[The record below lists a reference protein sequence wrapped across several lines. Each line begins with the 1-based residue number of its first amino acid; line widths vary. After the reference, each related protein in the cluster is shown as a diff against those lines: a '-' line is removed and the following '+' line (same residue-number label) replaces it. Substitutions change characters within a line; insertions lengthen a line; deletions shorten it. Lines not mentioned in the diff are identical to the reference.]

1 MATAGLVA
9 ETLSTWREAERLLDG
24 LPPGSPDHET
34 ARLLVLELH
43 ALFLEL
49 TEQQGES
56 TERLASSM
64 ATIRDARQL
73 LSNLA
78 GVR

>member
-9 ETLSTWREAERLLDG
+9 ETLSAWRKAERLLDG

-34 ARLLVLELH
+34 ARLLVMELH
-43 ALFLEL
+43 ELFVEL
-49 TEQQGES
+49 TEHKGES

-64 ATIRDARQL
+64 TTIRQARQL
-73 LSNLA
+73 LSSLP